1 MIIMNLYIVFLN
13 LILNKNKDNNN
24 NMNNSPKNNLSLKK
38 QNLLDLEKEF
48 KKLIKKYNN
57 INLNNDK
64 DNDKK
69 INQIEFPEIY
79 EEKILKG
86 FKYPNNLNGKT
97 LLFDERT
104 YLVSTK
110 LNKKNQYI
118 LHILMNKMM
127 MKIQNDILGV

>member
-1 MIIMNLYIVFLN
+1 
-13 LILNKNKDNNN
+13 
-24 NMNNSPKNNLSLKK
+24 MNNSPKNNLSLKK